1 MPLITTSVPNLVQG
15 VSQQPDNLRYPGQ
28 AEEQINAFSSVVD
41 GLNKRPHTEYVAN
54 LGTSLQNDA
63 LVHFVDR
70 DPLNKHAM
78 VFNHDGGTT
87 DVSIYDVANG
97 SEITS
102 TVTTE
107 AQAYLDGITEPLNEL
122 KALTVADYTF
132 VADTNKEVAM
142 TSAVS
147 PQLEN

>member
-28 AEEQINAFSSVVD
+28 AEEQINALSSVVD

-54 LGTSLQNDA
+54 LNTSLQDDA

-78 VFNHDGGTT
+78 IFNNDNGTT
-87 DVSIYDVANG
+87 SVDVYNVENGAEIPTTITAN
-97 SEITS
+97 
-102 TVTTE
+102 
-107 AQAYLDGITEPLNEL
+107 A
-122 KALTVADYTF
+122 
-132 VADTNKEVAM
+132 
-142 TSAVS
+142 
-147 PQLEN
+147 